1 LFCQRGAAIQ
11 QQQTLSPRTPP
22 LLKTRH
28 LTAASMEGPNITV
41 ISDPSPEELDQLDFS
56 SSSSEDCK
64 VSNDFSPFLN
74 FFISNIRTCN
84 VFKTTSFVA
93 AT

>member
-1 LFCQRGAAIQ
+1 MHDRFFCLWQRGAAIQ

-64 VSNDFSPFLN
+64 VSHDVFPLRKCLN
-74 FFISNIRTCN
+74 Q
-84 VFKTTSFVA
+84 
-93 AT
+93 

>member
-1 LFCQRGAAIQ
+1 LQRGAAIQ

-28 LTAASMEGPNITV
+28 LTAASTEGPNITV

-64 VSNDFSPFLN
+64 VPPPHSSSSSLLEAS
-74 FFISNIRTCN
+74 FFNIQRILY
-84 VFKTTSFVA
+84 
-93 AT
+93 